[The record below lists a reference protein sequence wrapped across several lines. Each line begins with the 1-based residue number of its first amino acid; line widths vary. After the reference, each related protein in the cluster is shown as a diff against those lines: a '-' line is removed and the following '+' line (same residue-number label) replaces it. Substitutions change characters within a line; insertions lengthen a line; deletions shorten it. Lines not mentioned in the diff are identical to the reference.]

1 MKLRIPLL
9 LLVLSGGMSLFAQT
23 KTPARRDTGSPI
35 KVIQADSIIGPQ
47 KLKTAPGVTA
57 KEDADDS
64 DFQIKHP
71 AFRLKL
77 TGPAA
82 AVPGKPVH
90 SSRRAWMLS
99 TALPGTGQIYNHR
112 YWKLPIIY
120 GGFIGLII
128 SVDFNQRYYNTT
140 LQYYKILLINP
151 ASTTVPSEY
160 RLAPITQVASV
171 KDFYRR
177 NRDLSVIG
185 AAVLWL
191 ANSVDAYVDSELKG
205 FDVSNVLTMRVDPY
219 ISPFGAGNGGNPL
232 LSGANQPVYGL
243 KLVMS
248 FK

>member
-1 MKLRIPLL
+1 MKLTILL
-9 LLVLSGGMSLFAQT
+9 MLSAACCISIAFGQAKKQSSQPDSVNNMKSALE
-23 KTPARRDTGSPI
+23 DTSRKPKAKIQVPI
-35 KVIQADSIIGPQ
+35 
-47 KLKTAPGVTA
+47 
-57 KEDADDS
+57 DAEDS

-77 TGPAA
+77 NNPVA
-82 AVPGKPVH
+82 PNGKTSH

-120 GGFIGLII
+120 GGFIGLIASI
-128 SVDFNQRYYNTT
+128 DFNTRYYNTT
-140 LQYYKILLINP
+140 LQYYKILLVNP
-151 ASTTVPSEY
+151 ASPSVPAEY
-160 RLAPITQVASV
+160 RNAPLTQVGSV

-185 AAVLWL
+185 AAILWL

-205 FDVSNVLTMRVDPY
+205 FDVSNSLSLRIAPA
-219 ISPFGAGNGGNPL
+219 ISPYGMG
-232 LSGANQPVYGL
+232 SGFQRASTLQLPYLNQPVYGL

-248 FK
+248 IK

>member
-1 MKLRIPLL
+1 MKLTILL
-9 LLVLSGGMSLFAQT
+9 ILSAACCINIAFGQRKKLPGQPDTVINLKSTGADTSKKPKAQIQL
-23 KTPARRDTGSPI
+23 PI
-35 KVIQADSIIGPQ
+35 
-47 KLKTAPGVTA
+47 
-57 KEDADDS
+57 DAEDS

-77 TGPAA
+77 NNPVAQN
-82 AVPGKPVH
+82 GKASH

-120 GGFIGLII
+120 GGFVGLIASI
-128 SVDFNQRYYNTT
+128 DFNTRYYNTT
-140 LQYYKILLINP
+140 LQYYKILLVNP
-151 ASTTVPSEY
+151 ASPSVPAEY
-160 RLAPITQVASV
+160 RNAPLTQVASV

-185 AAVLWL
+185 AAILWL

-205 FDVSNVLTMRVDPY
+205 FDVSNSLSLRLTPA
-219 ISPFGAGNGGNPL
+219 ISPYDMGAGFQGRSHLQLPYL
-232 LSGANQPVYGL
+232 NQPVFGV